1 MKAIRAVDG
10 FDAANEYAN
19 KNLEPLFIGKM
30 YGFSSIILSSA
41 RVRVSGGH
49 LCKAEAPTEATA
61 ETRKTAEILDVLQG
75 FSTYFLTVIL
85 RYFWDKNHYDL

>member
-1 MKAIRAVDG
+1 MSPRNIALKLVLIG
-10 FDAANEYAN
+10 FVRR
-19 KNLEPLFIGKM
+19 
-30 YGFSSIILSSA
+30 FSSIILSSA